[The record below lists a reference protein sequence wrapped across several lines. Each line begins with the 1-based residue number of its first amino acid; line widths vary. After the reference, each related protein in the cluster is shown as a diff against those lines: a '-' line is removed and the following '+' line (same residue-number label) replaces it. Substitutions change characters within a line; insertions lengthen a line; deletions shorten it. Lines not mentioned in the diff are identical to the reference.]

1 MPWIPYKRRP
11 ANLRQKLEAK
21 IKASDPEQV
30 AFNYYNDQELGLVD
44 DDQFEKYI
52 QESFS
57 FNPTTKTIAMN
68 DNTNDGQRMSAPLN
82 EGDVFNAK
90 SLRFLK
96 SNTNSLED
104 RRFAETLYYDILID
118 LWRQHVMQ
126 TGEIYYP
133 PLAED
138 LYELY
143 RFNQDQ
149 L

>member
-1 MPWIPYKRRP
+1 MPWIPYNKRP

-21 IKASDPEQV
+21 IKSSDPEKV
-30 AFNYYNDQELGLVD
+30 AFDYYNAQELGLIND
-44 DDQFEKYI
+44 EQFDKHI

-57 FNPTTKTIAMN
+57 FNPIQKAAKMN
-68 DNTNDGQRMSAPLN
+68 ENANDEQRINAPLN
-82 EGDVFNAK
+82 EGDAFSAK
-90 SLRFLK
+90 SLRYLK
-96 SNTNSLED
+96 SNGNSVED

-126 TGEIYYP
+126 TGETYYP